1 MERRRFLSICNC
13 VSKHSNIVVFITA
26 LKNYILILKFRIGDY
41 SVVST
46 LNSVIY
52 LGGYTD
58 QTMNGPINDD
68 KVLDIVAEFKDLE
81 WNQLGILAT
90 ARFSHRS
97 VNLNNKIYIIGSGN
111 K

>member
-1 MERRRFLSICNC
+1 
-13 VSKHSNIVVFITA
+13 
-26 LKNYILILKFRIGDY
+26 
-41 SVVST
+41 
-46 LNSVIY
+46 
-52 LGGYTD
+52 
-58 QTMNGPINDD
+58 MNGPINDD